1 MTDLETRFH
10 RSLDG
15 LTAPDLRARIDQRSV
30 DSGQLRYD
38 GQSRPESWRRV
49 AVAVTA
55 FAIFAAAGVFAWRAF
70 EGDEVAASAG
80 ASPTPPGWLV
90 DEARNMVK
98 NNGGVTPTSA
108 RWVLTDAKAAAPSV
122 GLNPDEVDADP
133 RYLVVLEGDFVALM
147 ASRPPG
153 ADAPKGTT
161 LVFAADPAT
170 HQVTDWGVTNEPIDV
185 PGLADFDLLGPSPAP
200 THESSRAIPADGI
213 VIAVLNGT
221 NYVGLAG
228 SITERLV
235 ADGYSLGQ
243 APTDAVMKPVSST
256 VVYFAGDSDAS
267 QNATAAK
274 AIADKYF
281 DGTTEALPPAL
292 AKVVDKDVQV
302 VILAGSD
309 AA

>member
-1 MTDLETRFH
+1 
-10 RSLDG
+10 
-15 LTAPDLRARIDQRSV
+15 
-30 DSGQLRYD
+30 
-38 GQSRPESWRRV
+38 V

-55 FAIFAAAGVFAWRAF
+55 LAIFAAAGVFAWRAF
-70 EGDEVAASAG
+70 EGGEVAASAG

-90 DEARNMVK
+90 EEARNMVK

-147 ASRPPG
+147 ASRPPE
-153 ADAPKGTT
+153 ADAPRGTT

-185 PGLADFDLLGPSPAP
+185 PGLANFDLLGPSPEP
-200 THESSRAIPADGI
+200 THESSSGIPADGI
-213 VIAVLNGT
+213 TIAVLNGIDLP
-221 NYVGLAG
+221 GLAG
-228 SITERLV
+228 LVTERLV
-235 ADGYSLGQ
+235 ADGYSVGRPPGD
-243 APTDAVMKPVSST
+243 APMKSVLST
-256 VVYFAGDSDAS
+256 VVYYVGGPEES
-267 QNATAAK
+267 QNAAAAQ
-274 AIADKYF
+274 AIADEYF
-281 DGTTEALPPAL
+281 GGRTETLPPAL
-292 AKVVDKDVQV
+292 EGVADNGVQV